1 MSNRPKQFKPIKR
14 QIQSQQTN
22 SLHKVFEEF
31 RERILRMEE
40 ANKYNT
46 KNNE

>member
-1 MSNRPKQFKPIKR
+1 MSNKPKGFKPIKR

-22 SLHKVFEEF
+22 RLYKDFEES
-31 RERILRMEE
+31 RERVLHMEE

-46 KNNE
+46 KKNE